1 MPTTAEENYL
11 KAIFKLSGELRRSV
25 STNDLAEELS
35 SKASSVTDMLKKLHE
50 KKWVKYQPYQG
61 AVLSRKGH
69 LIAANV
75 IRKHRLWEVF
85 LVEKLNFKWDEIHE
99 IAEQLEHIVDEK
111 LIHRLDDFLG
121 FPEVDPHGDP
131 IPKSDGSIKHHKNKT
146 MYDLLP
152 GESAEL
158 VGLKEHQSEFLQYLD
173 GISLKPGSSVKLIK
187 RFSYDQ
193 SVVISINDGAELMVS
208 QHVSRM
214 LLVRRTKS

>member
-1 MPTTAEENYL
+1 MPTPAEENYL

-25 STNDLAEELS
+25 STNDLAEELN
-35 SKASSVTDMLKKLHE
+35 SKASSVTDMLKKLHD

-75 IRKHRLWEVF
+75 VRKHRLWEVF
-85 LVEKLNFKWDEIHE
+85 LVETLNFKWDEIHD

-111 LIHRLDDFLG
+111 LFHRLDEFLG

-131 IPKSDGSIKHHKNKT
+131 IPKADGSIKHHKNKT
-146 MYDLLP
+146 LYDILP
-152 GESAEL
+152 GESAEFL
-158 VGLKEHQSEFLQYLD
+158 GLKEHQPEFLQYLD
-173 GISLKPGSSVKLIK
+173 GISLRPGAIVHLSK

-193 SVVISINDGAELMVS
+193 SVVISINGGAELMLS
-208 QHVSRM
+208 QHVTRM
-214 LLVRRTKS
+214 LLVRRTKP

>member
-11 KAIFKLSGELRRSV
+11 KAIFKLSGELGRSV
-25 STNDLAEELS
+25 STNDLAEELN

-50 KKWVKYQPYQG
+50 KKWIKYQPYKG
-61 AVLSRKGH
+61 ATLNRKGR

-75 IRKHRLWEVF
+75 VRKHRLWEVF
-85 LVEKLNFKWDEIHE
+85 LVEKLNFKWDEIHDL
-99 IAEQLEHIVDEK
+99 AEQLEHIVDDK
-111 LIHRLDDFLG
+111 LIQRLDEFLG

-146 MYDLLP
+146 LNDLLP
-152 GESAEL
+152 DEFAEL
-158 VGLKEHQSEFLQYLD
+158 VGLKEHQSDFLQYLD
-173 GISLKPGSSVKLIK
+173 GISLKPGALIKLLK

-193 SVVISINDGAELMVS
+193 SVVVSINNGPELMIS
-208 QHVSRM
+208 QYVSRK

>member
-1 MPTTAEENYL
+1 
-11 KAIFKLSGELRRSV
+11 
-25 STNDLAEELS
+25 
-35 SKASSVTDMLKKLHE
+35 
-50 KKWVKYQPYQG
+50 
-61 AVLSRKGH
+61 
-69 LIAANV
+69 
-75 IRKHRLWEVF
+75 
-85 LVEKLNFKWDEIHE
+85 
-99 IAEQLEHIVDEK
+99 
-111 LIHRLDDFLG
+111 
-121 FPEVDPHGDP
+121 
-131 IPKSDGSIKHHKNKT
+131 

-158 VGLKEHQSEFLQYLD
+158 VGLKEHQSDFLQYLD

>member
-11 KAIFKLSGELRRSV
+11 KAIFKLSGELGRSV

-61 AVLSRKGH
+61 AILSRKGH

-75 IRKHRLWEVF
+75 VRKHRLWEVF
-85 LVEKLNFKWDEIHE
+85 LVETLNFNWDEIHD

-111 LIHRLDDFLG
+111 LIQRLDEFLG

-131 IPKSDGSIKHHKNKT
+131 IPKSDGTIKHHKNKT
-146 MYDLLP
+146 LYDLLP
-152 GESAEL
+152 GELAEL
-158 VGLKEHQSEFLQYLD
+158 VGLKEHQPDFLQYLD
-173 GISLKPGSSVKLIK
+173 GISLKPGATIKLVK

-193 SVVISINDGAELMVS
+193 SVVISINKGAELMIR
-208 QHVSRM
+208 QHVRRM
-214 LLVRRTKS
+214 LLVRRTQA

>member
-1 MPTTAEENYL
+1 
-11 KAIFKLSGELRRSV
+11 
-25 STNDLAEELS
+25 
-35 SKASSVTDMLKKLHE
+35 
-50 KKWVKYQPYQG
+50 
-61 AVLSRKGH
+61 

-158 VGLKEHQSEFLQYLD
+158 VGLKEHQSDFLQYLD